1 MNRTVKLIT
10 IGIAVAAGG
19 WLGEFW
25 WVHRNPYESNG
36 LHTEWT
42 FGGATSSVPGLN
54 VWADYRGQRIECPV
68 LFGGM
73 EFPDLQ
79 YRDFDGDGRRDII
92 FGNNKYKQ
100 VVSFTP
106 AHGNFPPEFKEIR
119 NDVYWL

>member
-1 MNRTVKLIT
+1 
-10 IGIAVAAGG
+10 
-19 WLGEFW
+19 
-25 WVHRNPYESNG
+25 
-36 LHTEWT
+36 
-42 FGGATSSVPGLN
+42 
-54 VWADYRGQRIECPV
+54 
-68 LFGGM
+68 M